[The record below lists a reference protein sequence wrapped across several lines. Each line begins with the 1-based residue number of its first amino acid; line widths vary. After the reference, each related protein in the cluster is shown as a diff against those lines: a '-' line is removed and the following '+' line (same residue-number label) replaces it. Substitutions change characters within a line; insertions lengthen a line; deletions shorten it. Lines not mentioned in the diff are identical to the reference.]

1 MKKDSTAMQKIPQK
15 TAGAD
20 NLLTMPA
27 TEVEKAADAAA
38 FLPVAEAI
46 ADAQALQPGRKPDFL
61 PDKFWDLEAGQ
72 VRLEDLAKS
81 YRALEQ
87 RMSGA
92 VVVPGPDAS
101 PEEKMAFHRARGV
114 PEAPDGYQIAERHP
128 LLAADPDLNALLH
141 SAGFTPDHAQL
152 VYDLAADRVLPV
164 IENLASE
171 FEADRQLVR
180 LVDHFGGEERWA
192 EVRRQVL
199 TWGRANLPGGV
210 MGALATTFEGVVA
223 LHGMMTSGEP
233 TLRAGAGQGE
243 PPLDEDGVKTLMRDP
258 RYWRDRD
265 PALVRKVGKAFE
277 RLYPGE

>member
-1 MKKDSTAMQKIPQK
+1 MQNALLNKP
-15 TAGAD
+15 AGAE

-27 TEVEKAADAAA
+27 TEVGKAADAAA
-38 FLPVAEAI
+38 VLPLAEAVADAEAI
-46 ADAQALQPGRKPDFL
+46 KPGQKPAFL
-61 PDKFWDLEAGQ
+61 PDKFWDAEGRR

-92 VVVPGPDAS
+92 VMVPGPDAS
-101 PEEKMAFHRARGV
+101 AEEVMAFHRARGV

-128 LLAADPDLNALLH
+128 LLATDPDLNALLH
-141 SAGFTPDHAQL
+141 GAGFTPEQAQL

-164 IENLASE
+164 IESLASE

-180 LVDHFGGEERWA
+180 LVDHFGGEESWA
-192 EVRRQVL
+192 EHSRQIL
-199 TWGRANLPGGV
+199 AWGRANLPPEV

-223 LHGMMTSGEP
+223 LHGMMSSGEP
-233 TLRAGAGQGE
+233 GLRTAGGGAGE
-243 PPLDEDGVKTLMRDP
+243 PALDEDGVKALMRDP

-265 PALVRKVGKAFE
+265 PSLVRKVGKAFE